1 MKCIQ
6 LVNENPVILASR
18 NDYYW
23 VSFVFSKLFA
33 LKDKILSLNVGLKS
47 VPKTILGIDIS
58 SSAIKLIEMESNH
71 GGYKVVSYGV
81 SPLPPGAVIDR
92 EIIDIEAT
100 AKVLKIVYQDSNASS
115 LKAAVAVSG
124 SSVISNFIDVPRAL
138 SEKQLEARVELEAGA
153 IIPFNLDEVNL
164 DFAVVGQNPLS
175 KDELRV
181 QVVACQRDYVDQR
194 KEVIKLAGLQPVV
207 VDVESFAF
215 ARAYKELIKTDAAES
230 RQHDN
235 TNSRSMGYDPE
246 EVVAV
251 IDIGAS
257 VFTFVV
263 ISQAMVVYSLEQPF
277 GGKQLTEDIQRRYN
291 LSWAEAGK
299 AKRKGGLDSD
309 YVETML
315 GPFKGLLIQHIKR
328 SIQVFYSSTEIKKI
342 DRLMLSGGVSKVV
355 GLPDEISKAV
365 DIPAEIVDL
374 LKNITL
380 SSQVSRS
387 RLLSDTPAMMLA
399 FGLALSKGH
408 KW

>member
-1 MKCIQ
+1 M
-6 LVNENPVILASR
+6 
-18 NDYYW
+18 
-23 VSFVFSKLFA
+23 FGKLFA
-33 LKDKILSLNVGLKS
+33 LKDKILSLNFGFKS

-58 SSAIKLIEMESNH
+58 SSAIKIIEMESNH
-71 GGYKVVSYGV
+71 EGHKVISYGV

-92 EIIDIEAT
+92 EIIDLEAT
-100 AKVLKIVYQDSNASS
+100 AKVLQITHQNSNASS
-115 LKAAVAVSG
+115 VKAAVAVSG

-138 SEKQLEARVELEAGA
+138 SEKQLEARVELEAET
-153 IIPFNLDEVNL
+153 IIPFPLDQVNL

-181 QVVACQRDYVDQR
+181 QVVACQRDSVDR
-194 KEVIKLAGLQPVV
+194 RLEVIIQAGLDPTV

-215 ARAYKELIKTDAAES
+215 ARAYKQLIGTATTNP
-230 RQHDN
+230 RQSDHMVKKRIGSD
-235 TNSRSMGYDPE
+235 TQ
-246 EVVAV
+246 EVVAL

-263 ISQAMVVYSLEQPF
+263 ISQEMVVYSLEQPF
-277 GGKQLTEDIQRRYN
+277 GGKQLTEDIQRHYN

-299 AKRKGGLDSD
+299 AKRKGGLGSD

-315 GPFKGLLIQHIKR
+315 DPFKDLLIQHIKR

-399 FGLALSKGH
+399 FGLALSKGY
-408 KW
+408 K